1 MQLPAVLDPVIRI
14 WRHRNYAWYMGGMSP
29 YLISTWMLRV
39 ATGWL
44 AWELTHS
51 YAWLGYVAAADL
63 APMLVLSMFA
73 GAIIDR
79 SDPLKQQIFFQWLQ
93 AGHAVV
99 LAGVTLAG
107 WMTIEL
113 LFALCLFLGCVHPFA
128 AAARHSVV
136 PACTPKEE
144 IPTGLAIDSSL
155 FNASR
160 FIGPAI
166 AAPLL
171 IWYGPGGVFITHTLG
186 CLFFLYGLYQIRMTF
201 GERKRH
207 GGSNMLADIRE
218 GFVYVSNHAG
228 MAPLFLLLACSATLI
243 RPLADMLPGFAGK
256 VFEAGPAGLAWLT
269 ASHGIG
275 ATISAILVA
284 IYGRLS
290 GLTLVALISFLVHV
304 IATLVFVSTN
314 YLAVAFFAGIFWGY
328 TLTSMSTAVQAMVQ
342 SNVESHLRGRV
353 MAIYTLIYRGTPAIG
368 AVIIGLLAE
377 YIGLQW
383 AVGICAAVC
392 IIPWLLALKQRV
404 VITTSLEGGVADWQ
418 TKLVERTK
426 DNARQHGA
434 VMLRL
439 VDGVRKGLTGLAQPG
454 PNVSATTLSARIRR
468 AARRGGVMT
477 RRAMQRSGSFAAGH
491 LRATQEAIDRT
502 RERRRLTAQQ
512 KKEGSP
518 PAE

>member
-14 WRHRNYAWYMGGMSP
+14 WRHRNYAWYMGGMGP

-44 AWELTHS
+44 AWELTES

-79 SDPLKQQIFFQWLQ
+79 SDPLKQQIFYQWLQ
-93 AGHAVV
+93 VGHAIA
-99 LAGVTLAG
+99 LAVITLAG
-107 WMTIEL
+107 WMTIEI
-113 LFALCLFLGCVHPFA
+113 LFVLCLFLGCVHPFA

-136 PACTPKEE
+136 PASVPKEE
-144 IPTGLAIDSSL
+144 IPTALAIDSSL

-166 AAPLL
+166 AAPIIL
-171 IWYGPGGVFITHTLG
+171 GFGAGGVFFTHTLG
-186 CLFFLYGLYQIRMTF
+186 CIFFLVGLYQVQMSF
-201 GERKRH
+201 GERHRH
-207 GGSNMLADIRE
+207 GGANMLADIRE
-218 GFVYVSNHAG
+218 GFAYVANHAG
-228 MAPLFLLLACSATLI
+228 MAPLFLLLACSASLI

-269 ASHGIG
+269 ASMGIG
-275 ATISAILVA
+275 ATISAVMVA

-290 GLTLVALISFLVHV
+290 GLTLMALASYLVHV

-314 YLAVAFFAGIFWGY
+314 YIAVAFVAGIFWGY

-342 SNVESHLRGRV
+342 SNVDNRLRGRV
-353 MAIYTLIYRGTPAIG
+353 MAVYTLIYRGTPAIG

-377 YIGLQW
+377 DLGLQL
-383 AVGICAAVC
+383 ATGLCAAVC
-392 IIPWLLALKQRV
+392 IIPWLLALKRRE

-418 TKLVERTK
+418 SKLVERTK
-426 DNARQHGA
+426 DNARQHTA
-434 VMLRL
+434 VVLRL
-439 VDGVRKGLTGLAQPG
+439 VDGVRKGLTGLPQRTRQ
-454 PNVSATTLSARIRR
+454 VSSGTLSRQLRR
-468 AARRGGVMT
+468 MARRGGLAT
-477 RRAMQRSGSFAAGH
+477 RRIVQRSGSFASGRV
-491 LRATQEAIDRT
+491 RATLSAIERT
-502 RERRRLTAQQ
+502 RASRQLRKR
-512 KKEGSP
+512 EGSP